1 MSITTGKMTMSN
13 DYKRVDKAAEL
24 FSQGY
29 NCCQAVFC
37 AYSDVFGFDFDTSL
51 RLSSGFGGGFG
62 RMREVC
68 GAFSAVT
75 MIAGLARE
83 NAQPGDK
90 AVVYHDVRILADE
103 FKKRNGSFIC
113 RELLGVDGAPK
124 SHVPDERNEKYI
136 NKRPCPEIVE
146 EAAMIIEELILKNRL
161 EKK

>member
-1 MSITTGKMTMSN
+1 MTMKN
-13 DYKRVDKAAEL
+13 NYERVKKASEL

-37 AYSDVFGFDFDTSL
+37 AYSDIFGLDFETSL

-75 MIAGLARE
+75 MISGLARE
-83 NAQPGDK
+83 NAQPGEK
-90 AVVYHDVRILADE
+90 AAVYNDVRTLADE

-113 RELLGVDGAPK
+113 KELLGVDGAPE
-124 SHVPDERNEKYI
+124 SHVPEERNEKYMK
-136 NKRPCPEIVE
+136 KRPCPEIVE
-146 EAAMIIEELILKNRL
+146 EAAIIIEEFILKNIP
-161 EKK
+161 ENK